1 MAPDPSFNTILS
13 LSAPDKPSANG
24 VDPSRTT
31 SSSAASPPLAGPRS
45 TAPLKG
51 SAAPLAYILIRWLFR
66 FVLGVFYSSVVV
78 EGEELVPEDGI
89 PCMLTANHSNSLTD
103 ALLLVTTVPSSRR
116 SLIRLTAKDTQ
127 FGRGTFSSWL
137 IEAAGTLPI
146 KRPKDHRGEKV
157 DNSVVFEKLI
167 SSLEMGDAVCVFPE
181 GMSRYHPEIAPLRQ
195 GVSRIISDTLTRQ
208 RDNTNFRLAV
218 QTCSIT
224 YLHRNLFRSD
234 VLVTFHHPIYVS
246 SSTHPALLS
255 PSSPT
260 PSSSST
266 TAPTTTTPEAHE
278 SAIRALTSQISTSL
292 RSGILDAPSWAHL
305 RLANTARR
313 LYAPLGTRLTLGD
326 HVRLTQ
332 RFVDAL
338 VGKVAVKKWGE
349 GEGEGAQEEKK
360 EAQKSKRKEEVW
372 KTPMRE
378 RKPKVDGAGFFAIEA
393 NGNGAATDEETD
405 GEADK
410 KGEKELEEL
419 RRDLKDLLYLHGL
432 KDDRIR
438 NPVLLHRR
446 TLLRRLVIRAATSV
460 FLFLCCLPGLWMW
473 VPVFWA
479 TKKAQGRLLR
489 GGPKWDTYDE
499 IAQTKLVVGLGA
511 GLSVLALSTL
521 VTTPF
526 LPLINLALLPTLMW
540 LTLRFLEDLFSSLR
554 ALLALLRLL
563 LMGKRQLTLLREM
576 RAQLRERVE
585 AVAVERAGLPRDAG
599 VFVKERERRWK
610 LLGLGRVEEGVAGWL
625 GFFDVR
631 RRRKKDWNEAL
642 KLFDQVEYGDDDED
656 APPPALPSE
665 KKAVS

>member
-1 MAPDPSFNTILS
+1 MAPDRSFNTITS
-13 LSAPDKPSANG
+13 LSDSNKTAASTPTLAGPS
-24 VDPSRTT
+24 S
-31 SSSAASPPLAGPRS
+31 SPPLQ
-45 TAPLKG
+45 G
-51 SAAPLAYILIRWLFR
+51 SRAPLAYILIRWLFR

-103 ALLLVTTVPSSRR
+103 ALLLVTAVPTSRR

-146 KRPKDHRGEKV
+146 KRPKDHKGEKV

-167 SSLEMGDAVCVFPE
+167 KALEEGDACCVFPE

-208 RDNTNFRLAV
+208 RDNKGFRLAV

-234 VLVTFHHPIYVS
+234 VLVTFHPPIYVS
-246 SSTHPALLS
+246 PTTHPSLIS
-255 PSSPT
+255 PSSSASPGV
-260 PSSSST
+260 
-266 TAPTTTTPEAHE
+266 TPEAHE
-278 SAIRALTSQISTSL
+278 SAIRSLTSLIGSSI

-313 LYAPLGTRLTLGD
+313 LYAPLGTKLTLGD

-338 VGKVAVKKWGE
+338 VGKVAVRKWEDGE
-349 GEGEGAQEEKK
+349 GGGQGEEKERPRK
-360 EAQKSKRKEEVW
+360 KAIEAEKKVKKDEVW
-372 KTPMRE
+372 TTPMMEKKPRE
-378 RKPKVDGAGFFAIEA
+378 EGGGFFAI
-393 NGNGAATDEETD
+393 NGDGGAKADEENEKELEET
-405 GEADK
+405 K
-410 KGEKELEEL
+410 KAEKELEEL

-438 NPVLLHRR
+438 NPSLLHRR
-446 TLLRRLVIRAATSV
+446 TLLRRLAIRLATSV

-479 TKKAQGRLLR
+479 ARRAQKRLLR
-489 GGPKWDTYDE
+489 SGPTWDTYDE
-499 IAQTKLVVGLGA
+499 IAQTKLVYGLGS
-511 GLSVLALSTL
+511 GLAVLAVSTFL
-521 VTTPF
+521 TTPF
-526 LPLINLALLPTLMW
+526 LPLLNVVLLPTLMW

-554 ALLALLRLL
+554 ALLALFRLL
-563 LMGKRQLTLLREM
+563 LLGKSQLTLLREM
-576 RAQLRERVE
+576 RSQLRERVE
-585 AVAVERAGLPRDAG
+585 KVAVERAGLPRDAT
-599 VFVKERERRWK
+599 VFVGERERRWK
-610 LLGLGRVEEGVAGWL
+610 RLGLGRVEEGVVGWL

-642 KLFDQVEYGDDDED
+642 KLFDQTEYGDDDAD
-656 APPPALPSE
+656 DLAPPPLPSS
-665 KKAVS
+665 VGQ